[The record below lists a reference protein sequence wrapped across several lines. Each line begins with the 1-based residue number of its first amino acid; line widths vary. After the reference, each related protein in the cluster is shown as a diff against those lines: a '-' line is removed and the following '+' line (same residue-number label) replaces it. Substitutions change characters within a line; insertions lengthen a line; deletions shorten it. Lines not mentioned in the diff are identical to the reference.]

1 MSKEKRLDHSLSAVE
16 HRAHALKVTHIG
28 LDILQ
33 NSIQR
38 RRDSRTIELMRKT
51 K

>member
-1 MSKEKRLDHSLSAVE
+1 MNKERRLDHNLSTVE
-16 HRAHALKVTHIG
+16 HREHALKVTHVG

-38 RRDSRTIELMRKT
+38 RRDSKTIELIRKQS
-51 K
+51 